1 MTKKDVENQRK
12 HDVVDTP
19 ISSDTYKE
27 TALFQANAILSEAVI
42 ESAETKDKK
51 ASACN
56 DIVQL
61 FSEFTKTNCDSKKKQ
76 LFLEANINFKAK
88 KGVCRDDAIK
98 LTPTASAVI
107 SATMR
112 YIKKGKTITESTTY
126 STIKNEFLVKP
137 SKAQTEA
144 LSNFK
149 KHSLENQQLALKL
162 VAEYIATK
170 EAEKQAEHEAKKQ
183 AENEAKNDAIVQT
196 TITKKPPVKNR
207 RKKGA
212 MADLVGSIA

>member
-1 MTKKDVENQRK
+1 MTKRNVENQRE
-12 HDVVDTP
+12 HDIVDTP
-19 ISSDTYKE
+19 VSTDTYKE
-27 TALFQANAILSEAVI
+27 TALFQANAVLKEAVK

-56 DIVQL
+56 DIIQL
-61 FSEFTKTNCDSKKKQ
+61 FKDFTKTNCDTKKQQ

-98 LTPTASAVI
+98 LSPTASAVI

-112 YIKKGKTITESTTY
+112 YIKKGLKITDETTY
-126 STIKNEFLVKP
+126 SKIKTEFTVKP

-149 KHSLENQQLALKL
+149 KHSLENQQIALKL

-183 AENEAKNDAIVQT
+183 AENEAKNNVIVEA
-196 TITKKPPVKNR
+196 TITKKPAKNK

-212 MADLVGSIA
+212 MADLVGAIV

>member
-1 MTKKDVENQRK
+1 MTKRNIENQRE

-19 ISSDTYKE
+19 VSTDTYKE
-27 TALFQANAILSEAVI
+27 TALFQANAVLSEAVI

-61 FSEFTKTNCDSKKKQ
+61 FSEFTKTNCDTKKQQ

-112 YIKKGKTITESTTY
+112 YIKKGLKITDKTTY
-126 STIKNEFLVKP
+126 SKIKTEFTVKP

-149 KHSLENQQLALKL
+149 KHSLENQQIALKL

-170 EAEKQAEHEAKKQ
+170 EAEKQVEHEAKKQ
-183 AENEAKNDAIVQT
+183 AENEAKNNEIVEA
-196 TITKKPPVKNR
+196 TITKKPAKNK

-212 MADLVGSIA
+212 MADLVGAIV

>member
-1 MTKKDVENQRK
+1 MTKRNVENQRE
-12 HDVVDTP
+12 HNIVDTP
-19 ISSDTYKE
+19 VSTDAYKE

-42 ESAETKDKK
+42 ESAETKGKK
-51 ASACN
+51 TSACN

-61 FSEFTKTNCDSKKKQ
+61 FSEFTKANCDSKKKQ
-76 LFLEANINFKAK
+76 LFLEANVNFKAK
-88 KGVCRDDAIK
+88 KGVCRDNAIK

-112 YIKKGKTITESTTY
+112 YIKKGLKITDETTY
-126 STIKNEFLVKP
+126 SKIKTEFTVKP
-137 SKAQTEA
+137 SKAETKA

-149 KHSLENQQLALKL
+149 KHSLENQQIALKL

-183 AENEAKNDAIVQT
+183 AEIVKT
-196 TITKKPPVKNR
+196 TITKKPPVKNSK
-207 RKKGA
+207 KKGA
-212 MADLVGSIA
+212 MADLVGSLA

>member
-1 MTKKDVENQRK
+1 MTKRNVENQRE

-19 ISSDTYKE
+19 VSTDTYKE
-27 TALFQANAILSEAVI
+27 TALFQANAILKEAVK

-61 FSEFTKTNCDSKKKQ
+61 FKDFTKTNCDTKKQQ

-112 YIKKGKTITESTTY
+112 YIKKGLKITDETTY
-126 STIKNEFLVKP
+126 SKIKTEFTVKP
-137 SKAQTEA
+137 SKAQTVA

-149 KHSLENQQLALKL
+149 KHSLENQQIALKL

-183 AENEAKNDAIVQT
+183 AENEAKNNVIVEA
-196 TITKKPPVKNR
+196 TITKKPAKNK

-212 MADLVGSIA
+212 MADLVGAIA

>member
-1 MTKKDVENQRK
+1 MTKRNVENQRE

-19 ISSDTYKE
+19 VSTDTYKE
-27 TALFQANAILSEAVI
+27 TALFQANAVLSEAVI

-61 FSEFTKTNCDSKKKQ
+61 FSDFTKTNCDTKKQQ

-98 LTPTASAVI
+98 LSPTASAVI

-112 YIKKGKTITESTTY
+112 YIKKGLKITDETTY
-126 STIKNEFLVKP
+126 SKIKTEFTVKP

-149 KHSLENQQLALKL
+149 KHSLENQQIALKL

-183 AENEAKNDAIVQT
+183 AENEAKNNVIVEA
-196 TITKKPPVKNR
+196 TITKKPAKNK

-212 MADLVGSIA
+212 MADLVGAIV

>member
-1 MTKKDVENQRK
+1 MTKRNIENQRE
-12 HDVVDTP
+12 HDIVDTP
-19 ISSDTYKE
+19 VSTDTYKE
-27 TALFQANAILSEAVI
+27 TALFQANAVLKEAVK

-56 DIVQL
+56 DIIQL
-61 FSEFTKTNCDSKKKQ
+61 FKDFTKTNCDTKKQQ

-98 LTPTASAVI
+98 LSPTASAVI

-112 YIKKGKTITESTTY
+112 YIKKGLKITDETTY
-126 STIKNEFLVKP
+126 SKIKTEFTVKP

-149 KHSLENQQLALKL
+149 KHSLENQQIALKL

-183 AENEAKNDAIVQT
+183 AENEAKNNVIVEA
-196 TITKKPPVKNR
+196 TITKKPAKNK

-212 MADLVGSIA
+212 MADLVGAIV

>member
-1 MTKKDVENQRK
+1 MTKRNIENQRE
-12 HDVVDTP
+12 HDIVDTP
-19 ISSDTYKE
+19 VSTDTYKE
-27 TALFQANAILSEAVI
+27 TALFQANAVLKEAVK

-56 DIVQL
+56 DIIQL
-61 FSEFTKTNCDSKKKQ
+61 FKDFTKTNCDTKKQQ

-98 LTPTASAVI
+98 LSPTASAVI

-112 YIKKGKTITESTTY
+112 YIKKGLKITDETTY
-126 STIKNEFLVKP
+126 SKIKTEFTVKP

-149 KHSLENQQLALKL
+149 KHSLENQQIALKL

-183 AENEAKNDAIVQT
+183 AENEAKNNEIVEA
-196 TITKKPPVKNR
+196 TITKKPAKNK

-212 MADLVGSIA
+212 MADLVGAIA

>member
-1 MTKKDVENQRK
+1 MTKKDVENQRE
-12 HDVVDTP
+12 HDVIDTP
-19 ISSDTYKE
+19 VSTDTYKE
-27 TALFQANAILSEAVI
+27 TALFQANEILSEVK
-42 ESAETKDKK
+42 AETTASKDKK

-112 YIKKGKTITESTTY
+112 YIKKGKTIADDTTY
-126 STIKNEFLVKP
+126 SVIKNEFLVKP

-149 KHSLENQQLALKL
+149 KHSLENQQIALKL

-183 AENEAKNDAIVQT
+183 AENKAKNDAIVKT
-196 TITKKPPVKNR
+196 TITKKPPVKNS
-207 RKKGA
+207 KKTGA
-212 MADLVGSIA
+212 MAGATA